1 MSDFHNYGVRLMA
14 TDTRAVPS
22 DRPTR
27 QIAFI
32 FGHIADCTEWPID
45 QYQALVARL
54 VATGR
59 SPLSLTLGDVLEAL
73 TATVSA
79 IDATGQAHAQGSH

>member
-1 MSDFHNYGVRLMA
+1 MSHDARIA
-14 TDTRAVPS
+14 SS
-22 DRPTR
+22 DSPTR

-59 SPLSLTLGDVLEAL
+59 SPLSLTLGDVLDAL

-79 IDATGQAHAQGSH
+79 GAPTGQAHDQGSH